1 MTANES
7 MRDQA
12 IAWAVRTGDP
22 AFDDWDG
29 FTTWL
34 EADPAHSLAY
44 DTVVAAVGEAAQ
56 ALPSIPAAENDDLPV
71 HGQTRRRWMGGAA
84 ALTLALVAA
93 FGAWQ
98 FRGGSYTIETA
109 PGEVQLVKL
118 DDGSQI
124 ALAGG
129 SRIVLDRS
137 DPRVASLEQGQAL
150 FTVIHDVS
158 APFRVTVGDDT
169 LVDVG
174 TIFDVKRAQGA
185 LSVAV
190 SEGAVVLNPKNQNVQ
205 VSRGQ
210 MLSLDTASGRYQVGE
225 VVTEE
230 VGEWRE
236 GRLTYHDAM
245 LADVASDLSRATG
258 LAFEVAP
265 GSATHR
271 VSGSLLI
278 EPIRAD
284 PQSLGPLLGL
294 AVRKDGEAWEIEA
307 N

>member
-1 MTANES
+1 MTGNEP

-29 FTTWL
+29 FTRWL
-34 EADPAHSLAY
+34 EADPAHSNAY
-44 DTVVAAVGEAAQ
+44 DKVVAAVGEAVEAV
-56 ALPSIPAAENDDLPV
+56 PPTPKAENDDMPAE
-71 HGQTRRRWMGGAA
+71 GPTRRRWIGGAA
-84 ALTLALVAA
+84 ALTLAVVAA

-98 FRGGSYTIETA
+98 FRGGSYTVETA

-124 ALAGG
+124 AVAGG
-129 SRIVLDRS
+129 SRLVLDRN

-174 TIFDVKRAQGA
+174 TIFDVKRAKGA

-190 SEGAVVLNPKNQNVQ
+190 SEGAVVLNPEGQNAHVA
-205 VSRGQ
+205 RGQ
-210 MLSLDTASGRYQVGE
+210 MLTLDTASGRYRLGE
-225 VVTEE
+225 IVTEE

-236 GRLTYHDAM
+236 GRLTYHDAV
-245 LADVASDLSRATG
+245 LADVATDLSRATG
-258 LAFEVAP
+258 LTFEVAP
-265 GSATHR
+265 SSAAHR
-271 VSGSLLI
+271 VSGSILV
-278 EPIRAD
+278 EPIRTD
-284 PQSLGPLLGL
+284 PQTLGPLLGL
-294 AVRKDGEAWEIEA
+294 AVRRDGKVWEIEA

>member
-1 MTANES
+1 MTADEK

-12 IAWAVRTGDP
+12 IAWAIRTGDP
-22 AFDDWDG
+22 EFDDWDG
-29 FTTWL
+29 FTSWL
-34 EADPAHSLAY
+34 EADPAHSVAY
-44 DTVVAAVGEAAQ
+44 DQVVAAVGEAVEV
-56 ALPSIPAAENDDLPV
+56 LPPTPKAENDDLPV
-71 HGQTRRRWMGGAA
+71 QGATRRRWISGAA
-84 ALTLALVAA
+84 AMTLALVAA

-98 FRGGSYTIETA
+98 FRGGNYTVETA

-118 DDGSQI
+118 EDGSQI

-150 FTVIHDVS
+150 FTVIHDTS
-158 APFRVTVGDDT
+158 APFRVTVGNET

-174 TIFDVKRAQGA
+174 TIFDVKRARNA

-190 SEGAVVLNPKNQNVQ
+190 SEGAVVLNPQSQNVQ

-210 MLSLDTASGRYQVGE
+210 VLSLDTASGHYRVGE
-225 VVTEE
+225 IVTAE

-236 GRLTYHDAM
+236 GRLTYHDAS
-245 LADVASDLSRATG
+245 LADVAADLTRATG
-258 LAFEVAP
+258 LTFEVAP
-265 GSATHR
+265 DSVTHR
-271 VSGSLLI
+271 VSGSILVD
-278 EPIRAD
+278 PIRAD
-284 PQSLGPLLGL
+284 PQTLGPLLGL
-294 AVRKDGEAWEIEA
+294 SVRRDGEVWEIKA

>member
-1 MTANES
+1 MTGDEL

-12 IAWAVRTGDP
+12 VAWAVRTGDP
-22 AFDDWDG
+22 AFDDWEG
-29 FTTWL
+29 FTHWL
-34 EADPAHSLAY
+34 EADPAHSAAY
-44 DTVVAAVGEAAQ
+44 DKVVAAVGEAAEVVP
-56 ALPSIPAAENDDLPV
+56 AIPKAENDDLPIE
-71 HGQTRRRWMGGAA
+71 GPTRRRWIGGAA

-98 FRGGSYTIETA
+98 FRGGSYSVETA
-109 PGEVQLVKL
+109 PGEMQLVKL
-118 DDGSQI
+118 EDGSQI
-124 ALAGG
+124 AVAGG
-129 SRIVLDRS
+129 SRIVLDRN

-150 FTVIHDVS
+150 FTVVHDES
-158 APFRVTVGDDT
+158 APFRVTVGDNT

-174 TIFDVKRAQGA
+174 TIFDVKRARDA

-190 SEGAVVLNPKNQNVQ
+190 SEGAVVLNPESQNVQ

-210 MLSLDTASGRYQVGE
+210 VLSLDTASGRYRVSAI
-225 VVTEE
+225 VIEE

-236 GRLTYHDAM
+236 GRLTYHDAT
-245 LADVASDLSRATG
+245 LTSVAADLSRATG
-258 LAFEVAP
+258 LPFEVAED
-265 GSATHR
+265 SAAHR
-271 VSGSLLI
+271 VSGSILI

-294 AVRKDGEAWEIEA
+294 AVRHDGKVWEIEA